1 MNLTIAING
10 TLNLCID
17 IKWPMWFALHYGS
30 YCKQHYKIVFADIRK
45 CTINFVNRELN
56 QKLMEAESELD
67 DVRNQKSAGE
77 IDTDSELGR
86 KYTDHL

>member
-1 MNLTIAING
+1 MCTHCRPMVIENYYLGLCTRCRPMTIEH
-10 TLNLCID
+10 LLLSSL
-17 IKWPMWFALHYGS
+17 KHFA
-30 YCKQHYKIVFADIRK
+30 
-45 CTINFVNRELN
+45 NRELN

-77 IDTDSELGR
+77 MGEDTELGK

>member
-1 MNLTIAING
+1 MPAYSPL
-10 TLNLCID
+10 
-17 IKWPMWFALHYGS
+17 KHFA
-30 YCKQHYKIVFADIRK
+30 
-45 CTINFVNRELN
+45 NRELN

-77 IDTDSELGR
+77 MDEDTELGK